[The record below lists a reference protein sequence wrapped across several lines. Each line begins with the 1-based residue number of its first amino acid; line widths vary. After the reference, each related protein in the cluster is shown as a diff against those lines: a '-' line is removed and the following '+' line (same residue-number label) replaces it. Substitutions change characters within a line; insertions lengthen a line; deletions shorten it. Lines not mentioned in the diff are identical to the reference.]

1 MKKAESQ
8 DNQTP
13 SQLITN
19 QIAELADWRG
29 KVMVRL
35 RKAILAAAPGIAE
48 DWKWGT
54 AVYVS
59 QGNVAAL
66 SAFKDHVKINFF
78 QGAALSDPHGLF
90 NAGLDAKAMRSID
103 LFEGDKLDERALK
116 ELIRAAVAHN
126 AAGSKPGT
134 TSARSVMSEKSEKDK
149 KAFQSYL
156 DNIKAKTGLTP
167 ADFKRLAK
175 EKGLTKASEVVAWLK
190 QDYDLGYGHA
200 GAIWRVIGH
209 ADDLKANDGDRLGKL
224 FAGDKAQW
232 RKGYDALEAKI
243 LKFGTD
249 VEIAPN
255 MTYINLVR
263 GTKKFG
269 IVQVAVE
276 RLDIGI
282 KLKGVAPTDRFEAAG
297 KWNAMVTHR
306 VRISDS
312 KQIDKNVV
320 AWLKRAYEAAS

>member
-1 MKKAESQ
+1 
-8 DNQTP
+8 
-13 SQLITN
+13 
-19 QIAELADWRG
+19 
-29 KVMVRL
+29 
-35 RKAILAAAPGIAE
+35 
-48 DWKWGT
+48 
-54 AVYVS
+54 
-59 QGNVAAL
+59 
-66 SAFKDHVKINFF
+66 
-78 QGAALSDPHGLF
+78 
-90 NAGLDAKAMRSID
+90 
-103 LFEGDKLDERALK
+103 
-116 ELIRAAVAHN
+116 
-126 AAGSKPGT
+126 
-134 TSARSVMSEKSEKDK
+134 MSEKSEKDK

-190 QDYDLGYGHA
+190 ADYGLGYGHA

-209 ADDLKANDGDRLGKL
+209 ADDVKASDGDRLGKL

-232 RKGYDALEAKI
+232 RKGYDALEAKV
-243 LKFGTD
+243 LKFGAD

-255 MTYINLVR
+255 LTYINLVR

-282 KLKGVAPTDRFEAAG
+282 KLKGVPPADRFEAAG

-306 VRISDS
+306 VRISDP
-312 KQIDKNVV
+312 KQIDKDVV
-320 AWLKRAYEAAS
+320 AWLKRAYEAAA